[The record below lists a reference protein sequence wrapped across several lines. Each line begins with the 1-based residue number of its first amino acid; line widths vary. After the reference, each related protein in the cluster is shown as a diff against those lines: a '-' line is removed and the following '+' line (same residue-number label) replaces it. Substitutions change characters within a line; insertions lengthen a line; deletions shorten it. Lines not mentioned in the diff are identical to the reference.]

1 MKRTRRGVVG
11 ATMAVWTYW
20 TTCVMTCVT
29 TEAEMKDK
37 GLESSSIPV
46 DLKTGCGT
54 KVSPHAIMRK
64 GGGEY
69 GRY

>member
-1 MKRTRRGVVG
+1 
-11 ATMAVWTYW
+11 
-20 TTCVMTCVT
+20 MTCVT